1 MNKLLFKRYPYLNRL
16 IKKITSN
23 NTPNNTT
30 FIYYNTI
37 QVNIQSG
44 TSDYMDVT
52 IRNVKTNDE
61 IASFTFDYLTMEINI
76 LFADTN
82 DIAMDIMHSFRQVYP
97 YGRIIFNLNKSD
109 EIFTEENYQ
118 EITAKGF
125 KCNLINLY
133 CNITIQ
139 LCRNIYQ

>member
-23 NTPNNTT
+23 NTPDNTT
-30 FIYYNTI
+30 FVYYSTI
-37 QVNIQSG
+37 QTNIQSG
-44 TSDYMDVT
+44 TSDYIDVT

-97 YGRIIFNLNKSD
+97 YGRINFNLNKSD
-109 EIFTEENYQ
+109 EIFTEEDYQ

-125 KCNLINLY
+125 KCNLINL
-133 CNITIQ
+133 
-139 LCRNIYQ
+139 

>member
-23 NTPNNTT
+23 NTPDNTT
-30 FIYYNTI
+30 FVYYNTI
-37 QVNIQSG
+37 QANIQSG

-52 IRNVKTNDE
+52 VRNVKTDDE
-61 IASFTFDYLTMEINI
+61 IVSFTFDYLTMEINI

-97 YGRIIFNLNKSD
+97 YGRINFNLNKSD
-109 EIFTEENYQ
+109 EIFTEEDYQ

-125 KCNLINLY
+125 KCNLINL
-133 CNITIQ
+133 
-139 LCRNIYQ
+139 

>member
-23 NTPNNTT
+23 NTPDNTT
-30 FIYYNTI
+30 FIYYNTM
-37 QVNIQSG
+37 QVYIQSG
-44 TSDYMDVT
+44 TSEYMDVT
-52 IRNVKTNDE
+52 LRDVKTNDE

-97 YGRIIFNLNKSD
+97 YGRINFNLNKSD
-109 EIFTEENYQ
+109 EIFTEEDYQ

-125 KCNLINLY
+125 KCNLINL
-133 CNITIQ
+133 
-139 LCRNIYQ
+139 